1 MPRTAMMAAFPA
13 PDELQV
19 TLANWMIKPFNEW
32 GFRNVRQILPTANI
46 GRSRTSIPCSSPWVT
61 WKTFVSK
68 ASTATPTT
76 LRAGVEA
83 LEVDGLIVLHRGK
96 IVWELY
102 DHGFAPSM
110 QHIVFSVTKS
120 FTGTLAGILTDLGK
134 IDPDDSVTKYIPEG
148 RGTAYGT
155 ARVRHLLDMSV
166 GIHFDEDYL
175 DPTARCRDID
185 VRQSGASTRWAGWHP
200 HVAQCNGQPTGVLI
214 ETARID

>member
-1 MPRTAMMAAFPA
+1 
-13 PDELQV
+13 
-19 TLANWMIKPFNEW
+19 
-32 GFRNVRQILPTANI
+32 
-46 GRSRTSIPCSSPWVT
+46 
-61 WKTFVSK
+61 
-68 ASTATPTT
+68 
-76 LRAGVEA
+76 
-83 LEVDGLIVLHRGK
+83 
-96 IVWELY
+96 
-102 DHGFAPSM
+102 M

-175 DPTARCRDID
+175 APECRDID